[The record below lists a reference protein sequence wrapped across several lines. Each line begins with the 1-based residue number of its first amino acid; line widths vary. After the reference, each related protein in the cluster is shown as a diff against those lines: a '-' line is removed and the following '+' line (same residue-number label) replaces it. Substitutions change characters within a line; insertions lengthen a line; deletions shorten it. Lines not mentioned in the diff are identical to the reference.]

1 MCGHA
6 YTENKRLT
14 ELNIFIVPLLT
25 EPDFGIMLY
34 SFCHGFKRHQVG
46 LTPFSPLFS

>member
-6 YTENKRLT
+6 YAENKKLT

-34 SFCHGFKRHQVG
+34 SFCHGSERHQVE
-46 LTPFSPLFS
+46 LTPFSLLSS